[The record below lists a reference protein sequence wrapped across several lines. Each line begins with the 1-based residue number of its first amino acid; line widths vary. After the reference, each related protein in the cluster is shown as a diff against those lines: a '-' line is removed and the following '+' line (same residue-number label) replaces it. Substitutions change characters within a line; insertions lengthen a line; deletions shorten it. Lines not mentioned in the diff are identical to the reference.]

1 MTAEIMGFYVVN
13 GVINLINSQLARQ
26 ATEKLEDKRQEFQKW
41 QQLNNQE
48 FQREQFE
55 KQKQLQKELAE
66 DNRQTQLKVALEQ
79 RNTARQVVQDQKLFQ
94 NWPLRIVP
102 DQILNANHDEN
113 LISLRIIPAPPVID
127 FDQFGGNNK
136 SFPNIETGLAQGLRE
151 FFNQHYSF
159 QSTERPIELIDG
171 GWDSKRYH
179 GGAAIIGLF
188 ALLKSEPMLILESQ
202 IDGDYLH
209 LNVGYWGEG
218 QQKYFYQSIISNLP
232 YREVVYESVKIRA
245 RQWRE
250 KREQLAKQ
258 LNKSLEEIDRQYGS
272 DNAFNLKILQDEE
285 ALKSAGIDSSDLATQ
300 PYKVTAKDFEYLCQF
315 LVKCQSL
322 VGGWIADIHYLIHHN
337 VPPILPKLIPDLMR
351 GIDDPKLLKTI
362 VSGYR
367 QVYEALENE
376 RPAWMPELALDL
388 ADSLTALPDKN
399 WAREQLDYSVKS
411 WLRLRGIN
419 PPNNLE
425 QAIKAMKS
433 VVTVADE
440 VYFNKLHHCLAELES
455 RQLATQV
462 KGLLSEQLSAE
473 SFYQRSIKL
482 LNSGQLQEAL
492 SNLNAALERYPNH
505 SQLNQLRRQLPS
517 NAQFFDFQAVTVDSR
532 GKEVKR
538 EKKPAQYFTE
548 NLGNDVT
555 LEMVAIPAGQ
565 FKMGSPDGQGND
577 NERPQHLVTV
587 PAFFMGKYPITQA
600 QWKAVAS
607 LPKIECDLDLNPSK
621 FSGNNRPVEQVS
633 WYAAVEFCMRLS
645 KATGRD
651 YRLPSEAQWEY
662 ACRAGTTT
670 PFYFGET
677 ITPDLANYDGNS
689 IYAQGPKGV
698 YRQETTPVGKFPPN
712 AFGLYDMHG
721 NVWEWCADTG
731 HDNYKDAPT
740 DGSVWIEN
748 GDDNRSPLRGG
759 SCCDNPSYCRSAI
772 RIAYNRRDYRSYYYG
787 FRVVCVFGRT
797 L

>member
-1 MTAEIMGFYVVN
+1 M
-13 GVINLINSQLARQ
+13 
-26 ATEKLEDKRQEFQKW
+26 
-41 QQLNNQE
+41 
-48 FQREQFE
+48 
-55 KQKQLQKELAE
+55 
-66 DNRQTQLKVALEQ
+66 
-79 RNTARQVVQDQKLFQ
+79 
-94 NWPLRIVP
+94 
-102 DQILNANHDEN
+102 
-113 LISLRIIPAPPVID
+113 
-127 FDQFGGNNK
+127 
-136 SFPNIETGLAQGLRE
+136 
-151 FFNQHYSF
+151 
-159 QSTERPIELIDG
+159 
-171 GWDSKRYH
+171 
-179 GGAAIIGLF
+179 
-188 ALLKSEPMLILESQ
+188 
-202 IDGDYLH
+202 
-209 LNVGYWGEG
+209 
-218 QQKYFYQSIISNLP
+218 
-232 YREVVYESVKIRA
+232 
-245 RQWRE
+245 
-250 KREQLAKQ
+250 
-258 LNKSLEEIDRQYGS
+258 
-272 DNAFNLKILQDEE
+272 KILQDEE

-505 SQLNQLRRQLPS
+505 SQLNQLRPQLPS

-577 NERPQHLVTV
+577 QEHPQHLVTV

-621 FSGNNRPVEQVS
+621 FSGNNRPVERVS

-651 YRLPSEAQWEY
+651 YRL
-662 ACRAGTTT
+662 G
-670 PFYFGET
+670 
-677 ITPDLANYDGNS
+677 
-689 IYAQGPKGV
+689 
-698 YRQETTPVGKFPPN
+698 
-712 AFGLYDMHG
+712 
-721 NVWEWCADTG
+721 
-731 HDNYKDAPT
+731 
-740 DGSVWIEN
+740 
-748 GDDNRSPLRGG
+748 
-759 SCCDNPSYCRSAI
+759 
-772 RIAYNRRDYRSYYYG
+772 
-787 FRVVCVFGRT
+787 
-797 L
+797 

>member
-79 RNTARQVVQDQKLFQ
+79 RNTARQIVQDQKLFQ

-419 PPNNLE
+419 KE
-425 QAIKAMKS
+425 G
-433 VVTVADE
+433 
-440 VYFNKLHHCLAELES
+440 ELES
-455 RQLATQV
+455 LLGTLGDTVALGDIDYVEKLEKILFIVKADKLGYKAIFKKLYSRLDRQ
-462 KGLLSEQLSAE
+462 KKEQ
-473 SFYQRSIKL
+473 
-482 LNSGQLQEAL
+482 QE
-492 SNLNAALERYPNH
+492 
-505 SQLNQLRRQLPS
+505 
-517 NAQFFDFQAVTVDSR
+517 
-532 GKEVKR
+532 R
-538 EKKPAQYFTE
+538 EKQKKEQQQRKKIPSGSSVKLA
-548 NLGNDVT
+548 LGGKAKIFCPRCGRINNISRYDQT
-555 LEMVAIPAGQ
+555 INCSFCGCTINVAARKEELF
-565 FKMGSPDGQGND
+565 FKEKKIKCPRCRTINIVRNNIFNCNACGCTINASART
-577 NERPQHLVTV
+577 NEL
-587 PAFFMGKYPITQA
+587 F
-600 QWKAVAS
+600 
-607 LPKIECDLDLNPSK
+607 D
-621 FSGNNRPVEQVS
+621 
-633 WYAAVEFCMRLS
+633 
-645 KATGRD
+645 
-651 YRLPSEAQWEY
+651 
-662 ACRAGTTT
+662 
-670 PFYFGET
+670 
-677 ITPDLANYDGNS
+677 
-689 IYAQGPKGV
+689 
-698 YRQETTPVGKFPPN
+698 
-712 AFGLYDMHG
+712 
-721 NVWEWCADTG
+721 
-731 HDNYKDAPT
+731 
-740 DGSVWIEN
+740 
-748 GDDNRSPLRGG
+748 
-759 SCCDNPSYCRSAI
+759 
-772 RIAYNRRDYRSYYYG
+772 
-787 FRVVCVFGRT
+787 
-797 L
+797 

>member
-1 MTAEIMGFYVVN
+1 MTAEMMGFYVVN
-13 GVINLINSQLARQ
+13 GVVNLINSQLARQ

-113 LISLRIIPAPPVID
+113 LLSLRVIPAPPVID

-258 LNKSLEEIDRQYGS
+258 LNKSSEEIDRQYGS

-399 WAREQLDYSVKS
+399 WAKEQLDYSVKS

-492 SNLNAALERYPNH
+492 SNLNAALER
-505 SQLNQLRRQLPS
+505 
-517 NAQFFDFQAVTVDSR
+517 
-532 GKEVKR
+532 
-538 EKKPAQYFTE
+538 
-548 NLGNDVT
+548 
-555 LEMVAIPAGQ
+555 
-565 FKMGSPDGQGND
+565 
-577 NERPQHLVTV
+577 
-587 PAFFMGKYPITQA
+587 
-600 QWKAVAS
+600 
-607 LPKIECDLDLNPSK
+607 
-621 FSGNNRPVEQVS
+621 
-633 WYAAVEFCMRLS
+633 
-645 KATGRD
+645 
-651 YRLPSEAQWEY
+651 
-662 ACRAGTTT
+662 
-670 PFYFGET
+670 
-677 ITPDLANYDGNS
+677 
-689 IYAQGPKGV
+689 
-698 YRQETTPVGKFPPN
+698 
-712 AFGLYDMHG
+712 
-721 NVWEWCADTG
+721 
-731 HDNYKDAPT
+731 
-740 DGSVWIEN
+740 
-748 GDDNRSPLRGG
+748 
-759 SCCDNPSYCRSAI
+759 
-772 RIAYNRRDYRSYYYG
+772 
-787 FRVVCVFGRT
+787 
-797 L
+797 

>member
-1 MTAEIMGFYVVN
+1 MTAEMMGFYVVN
-13 GVINLINSQLARQ
+13 GVVNLINSQLARQ

-66 DNRQTQLKVALEQ
+66 HNRQTQLQVALEQ

-102 DQILNANHDEN
+102 DQILNANHDDN
-113 LISLRIIPAPPVID
+113 LLSLRIIPAPPVID

-258 LNKSLEEIDRQYGS
+258 LNKSSEEIDRQYGS

-322 VGGWIADIHYLIHHN
+322 VCGWIADIHYLIHHN

-388 ADSLTALPDKN
+388 ADSLTALPDKS

-425 QAIKAMKS
+425 QAIKAMKC
-433 VVTVADE
+433 VVTAADE

-473 SFYQRSIKL
+473 SFYQRSI
-482 LNSGQLQEAL
+482 N
-492 SNLNAALERYPNH
+492 
-505 SQLNQLRRQLPS
+505 S
-517 NAQFFDFQAVTVDSR
+517 NAQSFDFQTVTVDSR

-538 EKKPAQYFTE
+538 EKKQAQYFTE
-548 NLGNDVT
+548 NLGNGVT
-555 LEMVAIPAGQ
+555 LEMVAIPPGQ
-565 FKMGSPDGQGND
+565 FKMGSPDGQGRD
-577 NERPQHLVTV
+577 DERPQHLVTV
-587 PAFFMGKYPITQA
+587 SAFFMGKYPITQA

-607 LPKIECDLDLNPSK
+607 LPKIERDLSLNPSK
-621 FSGNNRPVEQVS
+621 FSGNNRPVEKVS
-633 WYAAVEFCMRLS
+633 WYDAVEFCQRLS

-651 YRLPSEAQWEY
+651 YRLPSGSAVGICLSW
-662 ACRAGTTT
+662 
-670 PFYFGET
+670 
-677 ITPDLANYDGNS
+677 GNHHS
-689 IYAQGPKGV
+689 LLFRGNHHPRFSQL
-698 YRQETTPVGKFPPN
+698 RWQ
-712 AFGLYDMHG
+712 LYL
-721 NVWEWCADTG
+721 CSR
-731 HDNYKDAPT
+731 P
-740 DGSVWIEN
+740 
-748 GDDNRSPLRGG
+748 
-759 SCCDNPSYCRSAI
+759 
-772 RIAYNRRDYRSYYYG
+772 
-787 FRVVCVFGRT
+787 
-797 L
+797 

>member
-1 MTAEIMGFYVVN
+1 
-13 GVINLINSQLARQ
+13 LARQ

-113 LISLRIIPAPPVID
+113 LLSLRIIPAPPVID

-258 LNKSLEEIDRQYGS
+258 LNKSSEEIDRQYGS

-473 SFYQRSIKL
+473 SFYQRSI
-482 LNSGQLQEAL
+482 N
-492 SNLNAALERYPNH
+492 
-505 SQLNQLRRQLPS
+505 S

-538 EKKPAQYFTE
+538 EKKPARYFTE
-548 NLGNDVT
+548 NLGNGVT

-607 LPKIECDLDLNPSK
+607 LPKIERDLSLNPSK

-677 ITPDLANYDGNS
+677 ITPDLANYNGNS
-689 IYAQGPKGV
+689 IYAQGHKGV

-721 NVWEWCADTG
+721 NVWEWCADTW
-731 HDNYKDAPT
+731 HDNYKDAPR
-740 DGSVWIEN
+740 DGSVWIKN

-759 SCCDNPSYCRSAI
+759 SWFYYPDFCRSA
-772 RIAYNRRDYRSYYYG
+772 YRDYYSRHVALNRNNG
-787 FRVVCVFGRT
+787 FRVVCGAGRT